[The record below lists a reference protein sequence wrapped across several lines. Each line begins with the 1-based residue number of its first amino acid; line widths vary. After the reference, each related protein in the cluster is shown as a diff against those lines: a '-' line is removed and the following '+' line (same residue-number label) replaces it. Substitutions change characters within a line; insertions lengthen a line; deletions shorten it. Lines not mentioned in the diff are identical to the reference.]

1 MCIRDSIYSELPNG
15 GFLAFP
21 FFNEPMMALLALAI
35 GSVITGVILAIIKKP
50 VTEADEEFDDIGFE
64 VADSELDDLNIV
76 EVD

>member
-1 MCIRDSIYSELPNG
+1 M
-15 GFLAFP
+15 
-21 FFNEPMMALLALAI
+21 
-35 GSVITGVILAIIKKP
+35 ITGVILAIIKKP